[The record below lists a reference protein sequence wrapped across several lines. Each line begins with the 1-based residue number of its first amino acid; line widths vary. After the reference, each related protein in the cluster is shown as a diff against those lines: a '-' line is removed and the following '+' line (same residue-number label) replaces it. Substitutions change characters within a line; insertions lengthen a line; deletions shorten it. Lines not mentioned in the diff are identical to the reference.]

1 MKPRNREV
9 NIFNMSVLDLLTGA
23 LGAFCFLTLALFPS
37 YFKVVGGSAADKAAE
52 AKAAQA
58 LKEVHVKLESE
69 LASAKANQNGMPPF
83 AMAFVTMSNPQNTV
97 CGAFQVASASGPG
110 GEAAVKMLPNYVQNG
125 YDLNLNMF
133 LLAPGTYNLS
143 LTAHAQSLPCTIYVF
158 EYGASGTQQVS
169 QDLSGTALTSYNLN
183 FDVQAADLQFAQ
195 VFKN

>member
-110 GEAAVKMLPNYVQNG
+110 VKRRSRCCLTTFKDG
-125 YDLNLNMF
+125 YDRNLNMF

-195 VFKN
+195 IFKN